1 MVKQSLKSNSHRVKD
16 QQNILTEQ
24 SAVRRNDV
32 GTTFFQDWKLCI
44 NDDIVEEIEIRNNE
58 FI

>member
-1 MVKQSLKSNSHRVKD
+1 MVKQSLKSNSHRVND
-16 QQNILTEQ
+16 QQNILSEQ

-32 GTTFFQDWKLCI
+32 GTTSFQDWKLCI
-44 NDDIVEEIEIRNNE
+44 NDEIVEEIEIRNNE